1 MEKESTGRESASRV
15 CYEAMESFAR
25 ERIQSWLQGILEAEV
40 EEFLGRGKSARRI
53 EGGPARAGY
62 RNGYGKPRRVS
73 LSAGTVEVRRPRL
86 RDLRDRFESAVLPLF
101 KRRTQE
107 VGALLPRLYL
117 HGLSSGDFELALRGL
132 LGEGAPLSAS
142 SLTRLKGIWQG
153 EYESW
158 KGSDLSG
165 LEVVYG
171 WADGLYVKAGIA
183 DRKAAL
189 LVIVVATAAG
199 EKVLL
204 ACTAGERESK
214 ESWASLLRDLTKR
227 GLKLPRLMVADGHL
241 GIWAALGE
249 LHPNGEEQRCW
260 NHKIVNVL
268 DALPKAAQPE
278 AAERLREMMYA
289 KSRSGCEAKRD
300 EFLLRFKKT
309 QSKACATLTRD
320 WERMVSFFAYPEEH
334 WIHLRTTN
342 IVESPFS
349 AVRLRTDAAR
359 RFKRTENAEAMI
371 WKLLRV
377 AEKSWRKLNAPHLMR
392 EVYEGKRF
400 KDGMA
405 VEKRTEPT
413 GKAA

>member
-1 MEKESTGRESASRV
+1 M
-15 CYEAMESFAR
+15 
-25 ERIQSWLQGILEAEV
+25 
-40 EEFLGRGKSARRI
+40 
-53 EGGPARAGY
+53 
-62 RNGYGKPRRVS
+62 
-73 LSAGTVEVRRPRL
+73 
-86 RDLRDRFESAVLPLF
+86 
-101 KRRTQE
+101 
-107 VGALLPRLYL
+107 
-117 HGLSSGDFELALRGL
+117 
-132 LGEGAPLSAS
+132 
-142 SLTRLKGIWQG
+142 
-153 EYESW
+153 
-158 KGSDLSG
+158 
-165 LEVVYG
+165 
-171 WADGLYVKAGIA
+171 KAGIA

-227 GLKLPRLMVADGHL
+227 GLKVPRLMVADGHL